1 MRYFPF
7 FERFYRSLKVFTD
20 EEDAV
25 DGVKSGKYYAAIVIP
40 ETFSADLLQI
50 EDGTLGGPEITYYVN
65 EKRNAVAP
73 KITNTGSTTIQS
85 KIEEE
90 FYKVASEAIAEEL
103 QNLGGSLADD
113 LETTNDNILSMISD
127 AGTSASERTDAGKDA
142 TPLVTI
148 RKPERP
154 SSRMFSARRRL
165 R

>member
-1 MRYFPF
+1 M
-7 FERFYRSLKVFTD
+7 EENDDLGWVFTD

-103 QNLGGSLADD
+103 PGSGRISGG
-113 LETTNDNILSMISD
+113 
-127 AGTSASERTDAGKDA
+127 
-142 TPLVTI
+142 
-148 RKPERP
+148 
-154 SSRMFSARRRL
+154 
-165 R
+165 